1 VKLTNNSAGPKA
13 VTTVDRGVVILQ
25 KGEEADLDVSEENLA
40 AYDKVGLL
48 DASDAPNGPSMAD
61 IHREIASAPIGKNEP
76 GLAPAAA
83 GAGGAAGGPDGGDG
97 GDGADDPA
105 AQVQKL
111 VDGNSKDELVE
122 LAKRENVDAEG
133 TKQELAARI
142 VEARGKETGGEQ

>member
-1 VKLTNNSAGPKA
+1 VKLTNNSNGPKA
-13 VTTVDRGVVILQ
+13 ITTEDRGVVILQ
-25 KGEEADLDVSEENLA
+25 AGEEADLNVSEANLA
-40 AYDKVGLL
+40 AYDKVNLL
-48 DASDAPNGPSMAD
+48 GAEDSPRGPSMAD
-61 IHREIASAPIGKNEP
+61 IHREIASNPIGKLEP
-76 GLAPAAA
+76 GLSPVGGE
-83 GAGGAAGGPDGGDG
+83 GAGGGGDG
-97 GDGADDPA
+97 GEGDDPA